1 MIEACI
7 MLFFRDRY
15 VLENIKSKPHAP
27 IVGVAGSDRIVGAY
41 PPCGV
46 LPCQN
51 FTRYFGPLCYIS
63 DRKED
68 CYFIFRAF
76 YCKYYCYLNSI
87 SSHTQSIISLCKL
100 FEDLL

>member
-46 LPCQN
+46 LPC
-51 FTRYFGPLCYIS
+51 
-63 DRKED
+63 
-68 CYFIFRAF
+68 
-76 YCKYYCYLNSI
+76 
-87 SSHTQSIISLCKL
+87 
-100 FEDLL
+100 